1 MSGFS
6 ERGETPMAS
15 NGPCRRAHSTND
27 LVCVSISSS
36 ESLVTVYSTRTAT
49 FFRCSGGSASSDAPT
64 VAKSSSRICSSSG
77 SGEGGAF
84 CRSATAPTQRVHS
97 LGVLAAKRERME
109 ICKATAANATFFILT
124 SRTIEYCAV
133 LTPRWE
139 PILPEQLGSMF
150 FNPSSGVKRP
160 PGELPQLQDAASA
173 AGLELIRLT
182 RDLDVPSLVR
192 QRMQRGHTLFVA
204 AGGDGTINSVIQAL
218 VHSQSVLGVV
228 PVGTYNH
235 FARDLGLPLD
245 WRDALDIAISG
256 ATRQV
261 DSARVN
267 ERFFVNNVSL
277 GLYPELVAHRE
288 EKGRDYPR
296 WKARAHAVIA
306 TLQKY
311 PHVSVTM
318 ETEHHQE
325 VIRT

>member
-1 MSGFS
+1 MSGFT

-15 NGPCRRAHSTND
+15 KGPCRRAHSTMD
-27 LVCVSISSS
+27 LVCISISSS

-49 FFRCSGGSASSDAPT
+49 FLRCSGVSASSDAPT

-109 ICKATAANATFFILT
+109 ICKATATNASFFILT
-124 SRTIEYCAV
+124 SRTIEYCAFV
-133 LTPRWE
+133 TPHGE
-139 PILPEQLGSMF
+139 PILPEQMGAMF

-160 PGELPQLQDAASA
+160 PGELSRLQDAASA
-173 AGLELIRLT
+173 AGLEVIRLT
-182 RDLDVPSLVR
+182 RNLDVPSLVR
-192 QRMQRGHTLFVA
+192 ERMQRGQKLFVA
-204 AGGDGTINSVIQAL
+204 AGGDGTINSVIHAL
-218 VHSQSVLGVV
+218 LHSEPILGVI

-235 FARDLGLPLD
+235 FARVLGLPLD
-245 WRDALDIAISG
+245 WRDALDVAVSG

-261 DSARVN
+261 DSARIN
-267 ERFFVNNVSL
+267 ESFFVNNVSM

-306 TLQKY
+306 TLQ
-311 PHVSVTM
+311 
-318 ETEHHQE
+318 
-325 VIRT
+325 